1 MKKNNGKFVLALL
14 LLLVMVF
21 FCTACG
27 SNTGQKEPVKKDVK
41 LSYVEWDTEIA
52 STNVIAEVLRQAGY
66 SVEITPLDNAVM
78 WQAVATG
85 QSDGMVAA
93 WLPST
98 HHTQYEKYSKD
109 IVDLGAN
116 LVGAKIGLVVPE
128 YMKVASISELKDE
141 ADKKITGIEPG
152 AGVVAKAEGAV
163 REYPNLKDWEVT
175 TSSSGAMVTALG
187 QAIKDKKEIIITGWS
202 PHWMFATYK
211 LKYLEDPNHIFGG
224 EEEIHTIVRKDL
236 QKDMPQVY
244 RILDQFHWS
253 VSDIESVMM
262 DISKGMKPE
271 DAAKKWIKEHPEQV
285 AEWTNEIENKN

>member
-1 MKKNNGKFVLALL
+1 MYRGNIGKFILATIIVSLLAFVFVGCGDNKGSKEVTKKN
-14 LLLVMVF
+14 
-21 FCTACG
+21 
-27 SNTGQKEPVKKDVK
+27 VK
-41 LSYVEWDTEIA
+41 LSYVEWDTEVA

-78 WQAVATG
+78 WQAVATN

-98 HHTQYEKYSKD
+98 HHKQYEKYSKD

-116 LVGAKIGLVVPE
+116 LKGAKVGLVVPD
-128 YMKVASISELKDE
+128 YMDINSISQLQDV
-141 ADKKITGIEPG
+141 ANKKIIGIEPG
-152 AGVVAKAEGAV
+152 AGVVAKAETAV
-163 REYPNLKDWEVT
+163 KEYPNLQGWEVT

-187 QAIKDKKEIIITGWS
+187 QAIKEHKNIIVTGWS

-211 LKYLEDPNHIFGG
+211 LKYLEDPKHIFGG

-236 QKDMPQVY
+236 KKDMPDVY
-244 RILDQFHWS
+244 QILARFHWS
-253 VSDIESVMM
+253 VEDIESVMM

-271 DAAKKWIKEHPEQV
+271 EAAKKWIAGHQDV
-285 AEWTNEIENKN
+285 VNEWKKGVK